1 MQFNY
6 VRFILMSKLF
16 NLNFHRKRFNQL
28 ISFFKSFNKYEKSI
42 SDKVLTSKEE
52 IQIWDKKYIFQ

>member
-1 MQFNY
+1 
-6 VRFILMSKLF
+6 MSKLF

-28 ISFFKSFNKYEKSI
+28 ISFFKSI

>member
-1 MQFNY
+1 
-6 VRFILMSKLF
+6 MSKLF
-16 NLNFHRKRFNQL
+16 NVNFHRKRFNQL